1 MSDEGVMGDER
12 LQQRATEAAGR
23 VAGRLAGEGAVAVVL
38 MGSFARGVG
47 RTESDVDLVAIGD
60 GAPYRLEREEP
71 FLVSV
76 SWRSEAEVL
85 REFERPELVGTV
97 VPGWREAVV
106 LDDRDGAAARL
117 KAAAEGWAWDS
128 IVEEANRW
136 ASEQVVGHAE
146 EVHKIARTIT
156 APTAEAAVLAP
167 LLAFRMAKVVAVRR
181 RMLYQSERELP
192 GMVSTE
198 MGDEWRRAFEAAVGM
213 NDERLRE
220 RMGWAL
226 EVYRMAAV
234 EVGRVLD
241 DRERAVVEHAV
252 RLAETMD

>member
-1 MSDEGVMGDER
+1 M
-12 LQQRATEAAGR
+12 
-23 VAGRLAGEGAVAVVL
+23 
-38 MGSFARGVG
+38 
-47 RTESDVDLVAIGD
+47 
-60 GAPYRLEREEP
+60 
-71 FLVSV
+71 
-76 SWRSEAEVL
+76 
-85 REFERPELVGTV
+85 
-97 VPGWREAVV
+97 
-106 LDDRDGAAARL
+106 
-117 KAAAEGWAWDS
+117 
-128 IVEEANRW
+128 
-136 ASEQVVGHAE
+136 
-146 EVHKIARTIT
+146 
-156 APTAEAAVLAP
+156 LAP